1 MASENELQNIANTA
15 KEAIAA
21 KNDEKNEATG
31 AISELSEFEEET
43 NAEMVEDPESSFGDD
58 EEEAVIATGY
68 DVSKASEVEDTPE
81 EEETKE
87 SLSDDDLFDG
97 EELESEEEFN
107 LSDEM
112 MRDALSG
119 LEGNEFDN
127 ASKKIRDDVDSF
139 RRDLIVK
146 QGFSIEEANE
156 AARNRASKLAQ
167 DEVAAYKNENPS
179 AVIIEVKKGEDGKL
193 EIPDEAKEKVVKS
206 RVLQLKV
213 VEDATLNAIEIEKV
227 PSRNK
232 VAVLNSLDTCLS
244 QYAVPL
250 PIMNDYVQF
259 KGSQIIQLV
268 QAVQYED
275 ATPDE
280 VINNKASLIY
290 TQLVNGSNL
299 IKTDES
305 GKSVMSF
312 TEFCNRFFFHD
323 IDLALYAILV
333 ASSMEDIE
341 SSLTCGECGE
351 GFTWKYN
358 IKSLLNLDNLSDSFK
373 ARFDDILGHKTDTD
387 YLQNMYKENNVS
399 WRVESPITRTIYD
412 LDYPSIARAIDVMRH
427 VDNDDPTSVYLSAL
441 IMFIN
446 KMYVR
451 NNSSGKYIEL
461 DSSEYKNIFDLISRV
476 PQEEIDI
483 LMKYLSDKLYSP
495 RFILHTRCDKCGHKM
510 TNNLSIEDM
519 VFLRARDS
527 QTEIR

>member
-1 MASENELQNIANTA
+1 MNAENELQDIADIA
-15 KEAIAA
+15 KEAITA
-21 KNDEKNEATG
+21 KNEGKEAVG
-31 AISELSEFEEET
+31 AIDELSEFEEET
-43 NAEMVEDPESSFGDD
+43 NVETIEDSVSSFEDD
-58 EEEAVIATGY
+58 EEAVIATGY
-68 DVSKASEVEDTPE
+68 TVSRASEENNNVEATEGPE
-81 EEETKE
+81 I
-87 SLSDDDLFDG
+87 SDDDLFG
-97 EELESEEEFN
+97 GNELESEEEFN
-107 LSDEM
+107 LSEEM
-112 MRDALSG
+112 LEDALSG
-119 LEGNEFDN
+119 MDKDARDKAF
-127 ASKKIRDDVDSF
+127 KKIHDDVDGF

-146 QGFSIEEANE
+146 QGFTVEEANE

-167 DEVAAYKNENPS
+167 DEMTSYTNENPS
-179 AVIIEVKKGEDGKL
+179 AVIIEVKKGEEGKL
-193 EIPDEAKEKVVKS
+193 NIPDEAKDKIVKS
-206 RVLQLKV
+206 KVLQLKV
-213 VEDATLNAIEIEKV
+213 VEDATLNSIEIEKI

-299 IKTDES
+299 IKTDEN

-312 TEFCNRFFFHD
+312 TEFCNKFFFHD

-341 SSLTCGECGE
+341 STLSCGECGE

-358 IKSLLNLDNLSDSFK
+358 IKSLLNLDTLSDSFK
-373 ARFDDILGHKTDTD
+373 SRFDDILGHKTDTD

-399 WRVESPITRTIYD
+399 WRVESPITHTIYD
-412 LDYPSIARAIDVMRH
+412 LDYPSIARAINVMRH

-451 NNSSGKYIEL
+451 NKSTGKYIEL
-461 DSSEYKNIFDLISRV
+461 DSNEYKNIFDLISRV

-483 LMKYLSDKLYSP
+483 LMKYLSDKMYSP